1 MEEDINRLK
10 EKNDDELKK
19 IESQLENAEVQKKGK
34 ITKYDEQSLRLETLK
49 VSQNDKLQNIN
60 SLEQQFKKL
69 TKDKESKIKEIDER
83 DKTIQDKL
91 RRIFDLQR
99 KTQELEKFKFV
110 LDYKIKEL
118 KREIGPR
125 EEEIAKMKE
134 QISNMNFEV
143 QHFTNTNKHMQ
154 LIVSEQHLKQRG
166 MNNEIQSLN
175 VILTKDKD
183 YIRQFESDVNE
194 LRGVTGNFKEL
205 KHKMLNLYKTYVQ
218 QDDNKVEV
226 STDKQEDLKIQREH
240 LESAIIGL
248 KKKFNDNKST
258 HEQENKRIMKEN
270 VVLIREI
277 NDLKREIKMQQQEEN
292 KKSSEQT
299 KTKFKKPN

>member
-1 MEEDINRLK
+1 M
-10 EKNDDELKK
+10 
-19 IESQLENAEVQKKGK
+19 
-34 ITKYDEQSLRLETLK
+34 
-49 VSQNDKLQNIN
+49 
-60 SLEQQFKKL
+60 
-69 TKDKESKIKEIDER
+69 
-83 DKTIQDKL
+83 
-91 RRIFDLQR
+91 
-99 KTQELEKFKFV
+99 
-110 LDYKIKEL
+110 DYKIKEL

-175 VILTKDKD
+175 VILTKDRE

-194 LRGVTGNFKEL
+194 LRGVTANFKEL

-292 KKSSEQT
+292 KKSSE
-299 KTKFKKPN
+299 